1 MESGTHEE
9 LLAKAIPGEAEEE
22 EEEEVEEEEE
32 AEEAEKAAEAAAA
45 SRAAA
50 RLRAV
55 GLDPGAS
62 PSTTR
67 ADGDD
72 ARVEVGDEDDAD
84 PFDLD

>member
-1 MESGTHEE
+1 MRDNGGV
-9 LLAKAIPGEAEEE
+9 AAAEEE
-22 EEEEVEEEEE
+22 EEEEG
-32 AEEAEKAAEAAAA
+32 EKAADAAAA

-67 ADGDD
+67 AGGDD
-72 ARVEVGDEDDAD
+72 ARAEVGVEDDVD

>member
-1 MESGTHEE
+1 MRDNGGVAEE
-9 LLAKAIPGEAEEE
+9 EAEEEEGEEE
-22 EEEEVEEEEE
+22 EEEEVEE
-32 AEEAEKAAEAAAA
+32 AAEKAAEAAAA

-62 PSTTR
+62 PSTTH
-67 ADGDD
+67 AGGDD
-72 ARVEVGDEDDAD
+72 ARAEVGDEDDAD

>member
-1 MESGTHEE
+1 M
-9 LLAKAIPGEAEEE
+9 K
-22 EEEEVEEEEE
+22 EVEEEEE
-32 AEEAEKAAEAAAA
+32 VEEAEKAAEAAAA